1 MSTASSL
8 PGTFYQEKNTL
19 IVSDSLGRDL
29 CHIYKA
35 DIISRPGCNIQAL
48 QRTLNQINLAK
59 YSGLIIIIGTND
71 LSDKTVWSQYLKHKK
86 DPHYKVGKH
95 PTTDIGTLRLR
106 YSGLIDAIRR
116 RNPTIIIELNPII
129 PRPFEYEVNLS
140 YLKSVNNMIK

>member
-1 MSTASSL
+1 MLTAPSL
-8 PGTFYQEKNTL
+8 PGTFFQEKNTL

-71 LSDKTVWSQYLKHKK
+71 LSGHGATGRGRTGDCADRCRQSFQDH
-86 DPHYKVGKH
+86 
-95 PTTDIGTLRLR
+95 
-106 YSGLIDAIRR
+106 A
-116 RNPTIIIELNPII
+116 
-129 PRPFEYEVNLS
+129 
-140 YLKSVNNMIK
+140 